1 MCKAPAHVAT
11 EAASPTMHQ
20 PAELKLTPTW
30 LENKYVIV
38 LGWQRSGTAA
48 AELAALHGAT
58 VLGECTL

>member
-1 MCKAPAHVAT
+1 
-11 EAASPTMHQ
+11 MHQ